1 MQKKPTSSPLF
12 AGSNINFVKTHNQQA
27 ILMSLLYEDS
37 ISRAELAKRT
47 SLSSAT
53 VTNIISELIEM
64 GVVAEAAPPDTSQSP
79 RGVGRPRRKLKLV
92 PNARFAVGV
101 HIGIGLF
108 RIVITNLRAEI
119 IHNCIVNFDL
129 AALPEIVL
137 ADIAENINTLIQE
150 NKIERQR
157 IIGIGVG
164 ASGLVNHETGI
175 NVLAPRLGWK
185 HVNIS
190 QFIIDKLNFPTH
202 VDNNVRAMAI
212 GEAYFGS
219 GRNAQVLAFVY
230 GRTGIGAGFVV
241 NGQIFRGSGAGAGE
255 IGHTIMIPD
264 GGLPCRCGHSGCL
277 ETLITEPVIVRHAHE
292 IASEHPESLL
302 AKLLNQNDAD
312 LRPIDAIFE
321 AARQGDEYTKNM
333 LAKRIRYLG
342 IALANLVD
350 VINPE
355 MILLGGMFAEGQDII
370 RPIAQQVM
378 QEFAFSGLGDKV
390 TLQPTS
396 FGWRAGAIGAAS
408 LALMDFFYQRT
419 NGSL

>member
-1 MQKKPTSSPLF
+1 M
-12 AGSNINFVKTHNQQA
+12 
-27 ILMSLLYEDS
+27 MSLLYEDS

-53 VTNIISELIEM
+53 VTNIISELIDR
-64 GVVAEAAPPDTSQSP
+64 GIVAEVAPPDTHQSP

-92 PNARFAVGV
+92 PDARFAVGV

-119 IHNCIVNFDL
+119 LHNCIVNYDL
-129 AALPEIVL
+129 AASPEIVL
-137 ADIAENINTLIQE
+137 AEIAKNIGTLLQE
-150 NKIERQR
+150 HKIERQR

-185 HVNIS
+185 NINIR
-190 QFIIDKLNFPTH
+190 QFLIDTLDLPTYI
-202 VDNNVRAMAI
+202 DNNVRAMAM
-212 GEAYFGS
+212 GEAYFGA

-264 GGLPCRCGHSGCL
+264 GGLPCHCGNSGCL
-277 ETLITEPVIVRHAHE
+277 ETLITEPVIVRHAQE
-292 IASEHPESLL
+292 IASNHPESLL
-302 AKLLNQNDAD
+302 AKMLNQNAAD
-312 LRPIDAIFE
+312 LRPIEAIFN
-321 AARQGDEYTKNM
+321 AARQGDELTKNM
-333 LAKRIRYLG
+333 LAERIRYLG

-350 VINPE
+350 VLNPE
-355 MILLGGMFAEGQDII
+355 MILLGGMFAEGDDLI
-370 RPIAQQVM
+370 RPIAQQIM
-378 QEFAFSGLGDKV
+378 KEFAFSGLGDKV
-390 TLQPTS
+390 SVQPTS